1 MGREQDHDTGAGR
14 APAPADP
21 ERFRTGEHAATG
33 PRNPRDV
40 PAEDPVERSE
50 PVRQAPPAEP
60 LPRDTR
66 HPETDRHPAPH
77 IVHEPE
83 PDAGN
88 IMPVKDEPGTL

>member
-21 ERFRTGEHAATG
+21 ER
-33 PRNPRDV
+33 
-40 PAEDPVERSE
+40 
-50 PVRQAPPAEP
+50 QAPPAEP
-60 LPRDTR
+60 QPRDTR

-88 IMPVKDEPGTL
+88 IMPAKDEPGTL